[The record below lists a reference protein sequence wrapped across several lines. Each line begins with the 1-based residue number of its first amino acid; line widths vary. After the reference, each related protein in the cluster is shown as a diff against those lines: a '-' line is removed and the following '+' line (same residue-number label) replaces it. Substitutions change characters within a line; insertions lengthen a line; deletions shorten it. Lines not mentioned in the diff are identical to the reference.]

1 MCVLFF
7 YKKMRKDDD
16 VDKEDA
22 DGDVKK
28 HEGHVLLFVVIC

>member
-1 MCVLFF
+1 MCVLLF

-28 HEGHVLLFVVIC
+28 QVIVA